1 VTARKGANLPQ
12 RRCAAGARSKAI
24 FRKNFACS
32 SPTPNTTQAATHFS
46 VTAGRTAL
54 GTIEQV
60 EGGFVATGVG
70 GTVVGEFSTLREA
83 AASLPDGGE
92 R

>member
-1 VTARKGANLPQ
+1 
-12 RRCAAGARSKAI
+12 
-24 FRKNFACS
+24 
-32 SPTPNTTQAATHFS
+32 

-60 EGGFVATGVG
+60 EGGFVATSTG
-70 GTVVGEFSTLREA
+70 GTVVSVFPTLREA
-83 AASLPDGGE
+83 IAAIDPEAS